1 MRGISH
7 TVAKTVPLP
16 IFEVEVAKRTSD
28 RIRAIAGAFNRQS
41 WALDDA
47 LASLRN
53 AQLERSPGP
62 RELALLTADV
72 LKAYREAELF
82 LVKQYK
88 GA

>member
-7 TVAKTVPLP
+7 LTAQAEPLP

-28 RIRAIAGAFNRQS
+28 RIRNIAGAFNRKS
-41 WALDDA
+41 WELDDA
-47 LASLRN
+47 LTNLRN
-53 AQLERSPGP
+53 AQLERAPDP

-82 LVKQYK
+82 IVHNYR